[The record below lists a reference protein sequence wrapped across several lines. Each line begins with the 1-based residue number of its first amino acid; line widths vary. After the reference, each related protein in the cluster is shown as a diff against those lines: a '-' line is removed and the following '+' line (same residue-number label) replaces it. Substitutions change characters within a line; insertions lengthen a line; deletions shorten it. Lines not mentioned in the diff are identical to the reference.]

1 MLRLFLLLAALVA
14 GAAEAR
20 VEPGNWEFTLDSPLQ
35 GNGNGGPIVR
45 QRCVT
50 AEEASDPAKVL
61 AEARDKRCQL
71 SNLHDTGAEYTF
83 DVACTARVPLR
94 GSGTVRYNASSLEG
108 AIDLVGETQGL
119 RLKTRSFVSGRR
131 LGPCNE

>member
-1 MLRLFLLLAALVA
+1 MRHLALLFLFVIGTAD
-14 GAAEAR
+14 AR

-71 SNLHDTGAEYTF
+71 SNLHDNGAEYTF

-94 GSGTVRYNASSLEG
+94 GSGSVRYTASSLDG

-131 LGPCNE
+131 LGPCSK